1 MNKLDLIREK
11 REVFEKTLVTSREE
25 DFIFG
30 NGIFFP
36 RASVFNKQ
44 KLECI
49 KKEVAEALM
58 QLGVD
63 EKRLVS
69 LGEMTGFEK
78 LHNYDDV

>member
-44 KLECI
+44 K
-49 KKEVAEALM
+49 
-58 QLGVD
+58 
-63 EKRLVS
+63 
-69 LGEMTGFEK
+69 
-78 LHNYDDV
+78 